1 MQLHPDF
8 APPISHPYYFIR
20 HGLKDN
26 ISKYASH
33 MKGRMLDFG
42 CGSKPY
48 KSLFSVSE
56 YIGVDYENV
65 GHPHENEQI
74 DVFYDGKSLPFENGH
89 FDSILCSEVFEH
101 IFNLEEI
108 LPELNRVL
116 KTGGTM
122 LITCPFVWNEHEI
135 PHDYARYT
143 RFALDHQLKKA
154 GFETIEYSKAGNFVT
169 TISQMIV
176 LYFNNT
182 YKGWWRKFFSFA
194 GFINFHFSWC
204 QM

>member
-1 MQLHPDF
+1 
-8 APPISHPYYFIR
+8 
-20 HGLKDN
+20 
-26 ISKYASH
+26 

-182 YKGWWRKFFSFA
+182 YKGWWRKFFLFRWFYKFSFFLVPNVTGVLLNRLLPDNQSLYLNNILLA
-194 GFINFHFSWC
+194 RKIGNA
-204 QM
+204 